1 MAPAARGPAAGFRL
15 VRRGGEASAAE
26 VRAAGDVIA
35 AALAAAGVR
44 SGAIVAHQFDL
55 DAEGAVAL
63 VGIAAAGAVLAPL
76 HPGWTPVE
84 RDTFLSRLRPS
95 VALAGT
101 NAAWPASGWTAEPLS
116 VPGFGPLTLR
126 RRTSPEVGDLGAEPD
141 REGGAIL
148 ATSGTDGAPRL
159 VVHGWPSLMANA
171 VAANE
176 RVPSGP
182 DDRWLATLAWAH
194 VGGLAVPL
202 RAAAAGAAVG
212 LASPRFDA
220 ATVARALAELA
231 ITHVSLVPAML
242 HRLLRR
248 RRPAAGLPA
257 RGPARRRGDPANP
270 ARPCPRGRLADRPY
284 LRPHRGGVP
293 SRHGHPGRGPRRR
306 ALVRPSPA
314 RRRGPHPTRRGRRDE
329 RTESRRSAR
338 VPGRP
343 ASGPPHGLPVPGHI
357 EVRGPT
363 LFHGYL
369 GAPAHPRGDWF
380 STGDLGRLDAD
391 GRLHVTGRLR
401 DRIVSG
407 GANVDP
413 HQVEAVLAA
422 HPEVR
427 EVAVIGL
434 PDETWGQ
441 IVTAVIV
448 PRRPDPAPSDARL
461 APRRAAPAVPAP
473 GFIPRLTEWCRERL
487 SGSRLPRRWELVER
501 LPRTV
506 TGKVDRERLRTLVH
520 EREPLIAD

>member
-15 VRRGGEASAAE
+15 VRRGGESSAAE

-35 AALAAAGVR
+35 VALTAAGVR
-44 SGAIVAHQFDL
+44 PGTIVAHQFDL

-76 HPGWTPVE
+76 HPGWTPPE
-84 RDTFLSRLRPS
+84 RDTFLAGSRPS
-95 VALAGT
+95 VALTGT
-101 NAAWPASGWTAEPLS
+101 NAAWPASGWTVEPLS
-116 VPGFGPLTLR
+116 VPGFGPLTLCR
-126 RRTSPEVGDLGAEPD
+126 RASPEVGDLGAEPD

-159 VVHGWPSLMANA
+159 VIHGWPSLMANA

-212 LASPRFDA
+212 LAAPRFDA

-242 HRLLRR
+242 HRLLSVGARPPGSLR
-248 RRPAAGLPA
+248 AVLLGGAATPAPLLDRALEAGWPIALTYGLTEAGSQVATATPAKVRAGERSCGRPLSGVEVRIRPAE
-257 RGPARRRGDPANP
+257 
-270 ARPCPRGRLADRPY
+270 
-284 LRPHRGGVP
+284 GG
-293 SRHGHPGRGPRRR
+293 
-306 ALVRPSPA
+306 
-314 RRRGPHPTRRGRRDE
+314 DE
-329 RTESRRSAR
+329 RTEAADPLD
-338 VPGRP
+338 PGRAP
-343 ASGPPHGLPVPGHI
+343 AGRPHGLPVPGHI

-369 GAPAHPRGDWF
+369 GAPAQPRGDWF
-380 STGDLGRLDAD
+380 GTGDLGHLDGD

-441 IVTAVIV
+441 IVIAVIV
-448 PRRPDPAPSDARL
+448 PRRPDPAPSDARFD
-461 APRRAAPAVPAP
+461 PRRAAPAVPAP

-501 LPRTV
+501 LPRTA
-506 TGKVDRERLRTLVH
+506 TGKVDRGRLRTIVH

>member
-1 MAPAARGPAAGFRL
+1 M
-15 VRRGGEASAAE
+15 RRGGESSAAE
-26 VRAAGDVIA
+26 VSAAGDVIA
-35 AALAAAGVR
+35 AALAAAGAR
-44 SGAIVAHQFDL
+44 SGTIVAHQFDL

-63 VGIAAAGAVLAPL
+63 VGIAAARAVLAPL
-76 HPGWTPVE
+76 HPEWTPLE
-84 RDTFLSRLRPS
+84 RDTFLTGPRPS
-95 VALAGT
+95 VALTGPD
-101 NAAWPASGWTAEPLS
+101 AAWPASGWTAEPLR
-116 VPGFGPLTLR
+116 VPGFGELTLR
-126 RRTSPEVGDLGAEPD
+126 RRASAGTRGTAGETVGAV
-141 REGGAIL
+141 GGAIL
-148 ATSGTDGAPRL
+148 ATSGTDGVPRI

-176 RVPSGP
+176 RVPSGA

-202 RAAAAGAAVG
+202 RAAAVGAAVG

-220 ATVARALAELA
+220 ATVARALDELA

-242 HRLLRR
+242 HRLLDV
-248 RRPAAGLPA
+248 G
-257 RGPARRRGDPANP
+257 
-270 ARPCPRGRLADRPY
+270 ARPPGT
-284 LRPHRGGVP
+284 LRAVLLGGAATP
-293 SRHGHPGRGPRRR
+293 PTLLDR
-306 ALVRPSPA
+306 ALEAGWPIALTYGLTEAGSQVATATPAEVRAGERSCGRPLSGIEV
-314 RRRGPHPTRRGRRDE
+314 RIRPTEGAGE
-329 RTESRRSAR
+329 RTEA
-338 VPGRP
+338 VDPPDPGRP

-380 STGDLGRLDAD
+380 GTGDLGHLEGD

-448 PRRPDPAPSDARL
+448 PRRPDAAPSDARL
-461 APRRAAPAVPAP
+461 DPRRAAPAVPAP

-487 SGSRLPRRWELVER
+487 SGSRLPRRWALVER
-501 LPRTV
+501 LPRTA
-506 TGKVDRERLRTLVH
+506 TGKVDRARLRTILH

>member
-44 SGAIVAHQFDL
+44 PGAIVAHQFDL
-55 DAEGAVAL
+55 DAGGAVAL

-76 HPGWTPVE
+76 HPDWTPLE
-84 RDTFLSRLRPS
+84 RDTLLASSRPS
-95 VALAGT
+95 VALTGRD
-101 NAAWPASGWTAEPLS
+101 AAWPASGWIAEPLR
-116 VPGFGPLTLR
+116 VPGFGELTLR
-126 RRTSPEVGDLGAEPD
+126 RRASAGTRGTAGETVGAV
-141 REGGAIL
+141 GGAIL

-220 ATVARALAELA
+220 ATVARALAEFA

-242 HRLLRR
+242 HRLLSV
-248 RRPAAGLPA
+248 G
-257 RGPARRRGDPANP
+257 
-270 ARPCPRGRLADRPY
+270 ARPPGSLRSVLLGGAATPPTLLDRAQEAGWPIALTY
-284 LRPHRGGVP
+284 GLTEAGSQVATATPAEVRAGERSCGPPLFGVEVRIRPTEG
-293 SRHGHPGRGPRRR
+293 
-306 ALVRPSPA
+306 
-314 RRRGPHPTRRGRRDE
+314 RDE
-329 RTESRRSAR
+329 RTESADPP
-338 VPGRP
+338 VADCPDTDQPPG
-343 ASGPPHGLPVPGHI
+343 SPVPGHI
-357 EVRGPT
+357 EVRGST

-422 HPEVR
+422 HPDVR

-448 PRRPDPAPSDARL
+448 PRRPDAAPSDARL
-461 APRRAAPAVPAP
+461 APRRAAPAVPGP
-473 GFIPRLTEWCRERL
+473 GFIPRLAEWCRERL

-501 LPRTV
+501 LPRTA
-506 TGKVDRERLRTLVH
+506 TGKVDRGRLRTLVH